1 MPSSPHEFF
10 KVFLL
15 SSEYRPS
22 VDRPSTECWPIT
34 DRYIG
39 EVSTNYRRSVGEVSV
54 NEKLYRPRHIWNDY
68 GPCLD
73 RVSSDY
79 RPSLDRLSTDY
90 RPLYRVSTD
99 RSHELLARPDKTC
112 YTPSDAVFCFLV
124 VPLFVF
130 FFISFLF
137 GLWFLTL
144 FFHLACFP
152 SWSCTWINIYFK
164 LKCGVLFWKRD
175 FKSSWSTYWPSLPP
189 EKNHKLSR
197 HIPPLKQQFFF
208 QC

>member
-79 RPSLDRLSTDY
+79 RPSLDRLSADY

-99 RSHELLARPDKTC
+99 RSFDNTYSKHDPELLARPDKTC

-130 FFISFLF
+130 FFYFFSVWSLVFNTVFPFGLFSFLVM
-137 GLWFLTL
+137 
-144 FFHLACFP
+144 HLDQYIF
-152 SWSCTWINIYFK
+152 
-164 LKCGVLFWKRD
+164 
-175 FKSSWSTYWPSLPP
+175 
-189 EKNHKLSR
+189 
-197 HIPPLKQQFFF
+197 
-208 QC
+208 

>member
-15 SSEYRPS
+15 SSDYRPS

-68 GPCLD
+68 RPGLD

-79 RPSLDRLSTDY
+79 RPSLERLSTAISTESRLTIDRLSTAI
-90 RPLYRVSTD
+90 STD
-99 RSHELLARPDKTC
+99 RSVD
-112 YTPSDAVFCFLV
+112 
-124 VPLFVF
+124 
-130 FFISFLF
+130 
-137 GLWFLTL
+137 
-144 FFHLACFP
+144 
-152 SWSCTWINIYFK
+152 
-164 LKCGVLFWKRD
+164 
-175 FKSSWSTYWPSLPP
+175 STYSKHDP
-189 EKNHKLSR
+189 
-197 HIPPLKQQFFF
+197 ILKKFMIKAVERFTEIHGKQTHGFTLRVI
-208 QC
+208 